1 MEIPSLMTGQLAK
14 INVHRAAES
23 VPARKSL
30 FLYALE
36 VPERIADILKI
47 EVHPMPRKAR
57 TFSAPV
63 SEEMAVRTLTG
74 FVAIRAGERF
84 LLRSLRM
91 GRKCKYTKT
100 KRQYTEKPI
109 PDQRPR

>member
-1 MEIPSLMTGQLAK
+1 MEIPSLMTDQLAK

-23 VPARKSL
+23 VPTRKSL
-30 FLYALE
+30 SLHALE
-36 VPERIADILKI
+36 VPQRIADILKI
-47 EVHPMPRKAR
+47 EVHPMPRKAGPLS
-57 TFSAPV
+57 TPV

-74 FVAIRAGERF
+74 FVAIRAGDRF

-100 KRQYTEKPI
+100 TRQYTKK
-109 PDQRPR
+109 